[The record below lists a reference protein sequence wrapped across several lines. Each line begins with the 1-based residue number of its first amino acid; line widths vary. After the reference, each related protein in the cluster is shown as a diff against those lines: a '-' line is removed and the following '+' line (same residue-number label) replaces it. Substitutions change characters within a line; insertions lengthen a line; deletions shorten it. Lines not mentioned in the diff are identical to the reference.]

1 MNVSLY
7 HAASALS
14 ANARWQEVISENLA
28 ATGIP
33 GFKKQDISFE
43 AVQAGLMS
51 PGSSGLQQA
60 FALPQVRS
68 ATNFSQGE
76 LRMTSVKTD
85 VAIEGPGFFTVQL
98 PSGATGYTRDGE
110 FRVNAQGQLTTKQG
124 YAVLGDGGPIQLD
137 LSEPADITISSTGEV
152 SQGTE
157 LRAKLRVVDF
167 RKPELLVSAGGGC
180 FVARDPALIPIDVA
194 QPSVRQGCLEGAN
207 TTAVS
212 EMANLITAMRAFEA
226 NQRVI
231 QLQDERMSRA
241 ISELGNPQ

>member
-1 MNVSLY
+1 LN
-7 HAASALS
+7 

-28 ATGIP
+28 SSGIP
-33 GFKKQDISFE
+33 GFKKQDLSFE

-51 PGSSGLQQA
+51 ETSSGLRQP
-60 FALPQVRS
+60 FALSRAHPS
-68 ATNFSQGE
+68 TNFTQGE
-76 LRMTSVKTD
+76 LRVTSVKTD
-85 VAIEGPGFFTVQL
+85 LAIEGPGFFAVQM
-98 PSGATGYTRDGE
+98 PNGATGYTRDGE
-110 FRVNAQGQLTTKQG
+110 FRINAQGQVTTKQG
-124 YAVLGDGGPIQLD
+124 FPVLGDGGPIQLD
-137 LSEPADITISSTGEV
+137 LSEPAEITISSTGEV
-152 SQGTE
+152 SQGSE
-157 LRAKLRVVDF
+157 LRAVLRIVDF
-167 RKPELLVSAGGGC
+167 PQPERLTPAGAGY
-180 FVARDPALIPIDVA
+180 FVAHDPALVPADVP